1 MDLWYFGLERFFF
14 PPGLRIFQHLSPILA
29 ILRYSL
35 YDFLHE
41 NLELVQYGFP
51 LSLQPVVWGAA
62 SGALTGLLTN
72 PPDLILSVLLTDQDT
87 NHKHTGHEDEAWLKW
102 SRHGFMFFCC
112 GNGDALFQASDG

>member
-1 MDLWYFGLERFFF
+1 MDLCYFGLERFFCSPPSPHF
-14 PPGLRIFQHLSPILA
+14 PTPCPILA

-102 SRHGFMFFCC
+102 SRHGFVFFLLWEGGCT
-112 GNGDALFQASDG
+112 FSSE

>member
-1 MDLWYFGLERFFF
+1 MALTIFF
-14 PPGLRIFQHLSPILA
+14 PVTAFSKIFQLGSLQ

-87 NHKHTGHEDEAWLKW
+87 GHKKHTGHQDEAWLKIK
-102 SRHGFMFFCC
+102 SSSMDH
-112 GNGDALFQASDG
+112 ALG